1 MEPQLEVFRFEN
13 AYMTPGFIDTHIHGA
28 GGFDCSSL
36 TVSPNPIDS
45 MSRILAERGVTSF
58 FPTVV
63 AAPAADMLENLSLL
77 AAEMSRELPGAE
89 AVGINS
95 EGPFINPF
103 KRGAQQEESILPID
117 LGFARELIEAGQGKI
132 RVMTFDGAQ
141 HRQRAADHARHRRRR
156 LLLHAP
162 LQRHAAAPSA

>member
-1 MEPQLEVFRFEN
+1 MKKRVRRLFIADHLITPDHRVENGAVLCEDDRILAVGGLSAFEMEPQLEVFRFEN

-77 AAEMSRELPGAE
+77 AAEMSREKSE
-89 AVGINS
+89 A
-95 EGPFINPF
+95 
-103 KRGAQQEESILPID
+103 KRS
-117 LGFARELIEAGQGKI
+117 
-132 RVMTFDGAQ
+132 
-141 HRQRAADHARHRRRR
+141 
-156 LLLHAP
+156 
-162 LQRHAAAPSA
+162 

>member
-1 MEPQLEVFRFEN
+1 MGDDMKKRVRRLFIADHLITPDHRVENGAVLCEDDRILAVGGLSAFEMEPQLEVFRFEN

-103 KRGAQQEESILPID
+103 KRGAQQE
-117 LGFARELIEAGQGKI
+117 
-132 RVMTFDGAQ
+132 
-141 HRQRAADHARHRRRR
+141 
-156 LLLHAP
+156 
-162 LQRHAAAPSA
+162 